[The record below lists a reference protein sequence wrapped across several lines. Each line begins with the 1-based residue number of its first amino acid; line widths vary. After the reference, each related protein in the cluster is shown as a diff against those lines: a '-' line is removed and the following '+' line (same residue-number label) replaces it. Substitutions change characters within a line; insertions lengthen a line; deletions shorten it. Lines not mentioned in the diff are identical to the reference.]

1 VGAPCILPPQCP
13 GKFIMAKW
21 DENKFEVSLGR
32 LRSPSGSRRAVGFF
46 EQVSRGARATR
57 RKAAYSKSSGSS
69 VKAMSFHRRVIVKA
83 SIKTMAQSGIAA
95 FRKHID
101 YIQRDGTD
109 EDGKRAQIYGRG
121 VEEPALLDVD
131 QTDLESGESR
141 KEALRAFTDS
151 CKTDR
156 HHFRIIVSPEDGQKL
171 SDLKAYTRDFV
182 SRMENDLGTKLKW
195 VAANHYDTG
204 QPHAHL
210 IIRGVR
216 DNGKD
221 LVIPKKYIAHTLRER
236 AQELV
241 YEELGPVSQMEGR
254 VRMAHSI
261 QAKGATGL
269 DHSLRKRI
277 KDGVIDM
284 RQPAAKGRVWHRQ
297 LQVRRLRVLEK
308 MGLAERLG
316 SGRWA
321 VDPSFTNT
329 LCDMNERSQMVKA
342 IHRSLEQTG
351 HSVGLVTERNRFDPN
366 GLTAQ
371 PITGAVQNFGRPD
384 DTRAGGFVV
393 IQSLHGEPIY
403 ANVSESETFETL
415 KKGQVITFQP
425 HQLGARKI
433 DHSISDFA
441 KSHNGTYSEVRHIT
455 EGGNISPAYAQ
466 AHVRR
471 LEALRRKDMVT
482 RHQDG
487 TWQIPTNYLERAA
500 NYEADKALRLPTS
513 IHRQSTQT
521 VSEMQRA
528 RGATWLDKRLC
539 EEGLNGV
546 GDTSLQS
553 ALKKRQMVLEKMGH
567 NFSQEGRLPETALK
581 DLRQMDLRD
590 AAKGYSESINKPY
603 AALGESRTV
612 EGIYRETIDRPSGKF
627 AVIERAKDFTLVPWR
642 PVMERGLGRSIKG
655 RISASGIS
663 WDITKQRG
671 LSR

>member
-1 VGAPCILPPQCP
+1 VEAPCILPPQCP

-83 SIKTMAQSGIAA
+83 SIKTMAKSGIAA

-131 QTDLESGESR
+131 QTDLERGESR

-171 SDLKAYTRDFV
+171 SDLKAYTRDLV
-182 SRMENDLGTKLKW
+182 SQMENDLGTKLKW

-204 QPHAHL
+204 QPHTHL

-277 KDGVIDM
+277 QDGVIDM
-284 RQPAAKGRVWHRQ
+284 RQPAPKGRVWHRQ

-329 LCDMNERSQMVKA
+329 LRDINERSQMVKA

-366 GLTAQ
+366 GLKAQ

-384 DTRAGGFVV
+384 DTREGGFVV

-403 ANVSESETFETL
+403 AKVSENEIFETL
-415 KKGQVITFQP
+415 KKGQIITFQP

-441 KSHNGTYSEVRHIT
+441 KSHKGTYSEVRHIT
-455 EGGNISPAYAQ
+455 EGGKVSPAYAQ

-471 LEALRRKDMVT
+471 LEALRRKDLVT

-487 TWQIPTNYLERAA
+487 TWHIPTNYLERAA
-500 NYEADKALRLPTS
+500 NYEADKAVRLPTS
-513 IHRQSTQT
+513 IHRQSIQT
-521 VSEMQRA
+521 LLEMQRA
-528 RGATWLDKRLC
+528 RGATWLDKRLS
-539 EEGLNGV
+539 EKGISGL
-546 GDTSLQS
+546 GDTPLQN
-553 ALKKRQMVLEKMGH
+553 ALKKRQSVLVKMGH
-567 NFSQEGRLPETALK
+567 KFSQEGRLPETVLK

-590 AAKGYSESINKPY
+590 AAKGYSESLNKPY

-612 EGIYRETIDRPSGKF
+612 EGIYREAIDRPSGKF
-627 AVIERAKDFTLVPWR
+627 AVIERAKDFTLVPCR
-642 PVMERGLGRSIKG
+642 VDPRLGIPRSAQI
-655 RISASGIS
+655 ICVS
-663 WDITKQRG
+663 W
-671 LSR
+671 

>member
-1 VGAPCILPPQCP
+1 
-13 GKFIMAKW
+13 MAKW

-46 EQVSRGARATR
+46 EQVSRGARAAR
-57 RKAAYSKSSGSS
+57 RKSAYGQSSRSS

-83 SIKTMAQSGIAA
+83 SIKTMGRSGIAA

-131 QTDLESGESR
+131 QTYLESGENQ

-171 SDLKAYTRDFV
+171 SDLKAYTRDLV

-204 QPHAHL
+204 QPHTHL

-241 YEELGPVSQMEGR
+241 HEELGPVSQMEGR
-254 VRMAHSI
+254 VRLAHSI

-269 DHSLRKRI
+269 DHSLSKKI
-277 KDGVIDM
+277 KDGIIDM
-284 RQPAAKGRVWHRQ
+284 RQPAPKGRVWHRQ

-321 VDPSFTNT
+321 VDPSFTKT
-329 LCDMNERSQMVKA
+329 LRDINERSQMVKA
-342 IHRSLEQTG
+342 IHRNLEQSG

-384 DTRAGGFVV
+384 DTREGGFVI
-393 IQSLHGEPIY
+393 IQSLDGAPIY
-403 ANVSESETFETL
+403 AKVSESETFETL
-415 KKGQVITFQP
+415 KKGQIVTFQP

-433 DHSISDFA
+433 DHSISAFA

-471 LEALRRKDMVT
+471 LEALRRKNLVT

-487 TWQIPTNYLERAA
+487 TWHIPDNYLERAS
-500 NYEADKALRLPTS
+500 NYEAEKAVRLPTS

-521 VSEMQRA
+521 LPEMQRA
-528 RGATWLDKRLC
+528 RGATWLDKRLS
-539 EEGLNGV
+539 EKGLSGL
-546 GDTSLQS
+546 GDTSLQN

-567 NFSQEGRLPETALK
+567 KFSQEGRLPETTLK
-581 DLRQMDLRD
+581 DLLQMDLRD
-590 AAKGYSESINKPY
+590 AAKEYSDSMKKPY
-603 AALGESRTV
+603 AALGDSRTV
-612 EGIYRETIDRPSGKF
+612 EGIYREAVDRPSGKF

-642 PVMERGLGRSIKG
+642 PVMEKGLNRSIKG
-655 RISASGIS
+655 RISTSGIS
-663 WDITKQRG
+663 WDVTKQRG

>member
-1 VGAPCILPPQCP
+1 LKGAPRILPPQCP
-13 GKFIMAKW
+13 GKFVMAKG
-21 DENKFEVSLGR
+21 DENRFEVSLGR

-57 RKAAYSKSSGSS
+57 RKASYGQPSRSS

-83 SIKTMAQSGIAA
+83 SIKTMG
-95 FRKHID
+95 
-101 YIQRDGTD
+101 
-109 EDGKRAQIYGRG
+109 
-121 VEEPALLDVD
+121 
-131 QTDLESGESR
+131 
-141 KEALRAFTDS
+141 
-151 CKTDR
+151 KTDR

-171 SDLKAYTRDFV
+171 SDLKAYTRDLV

-204 QPHAHL
+204 QPHTHL

-241 YEELGPVSQMEGR
+241 QEELGPVSQMEGR
-254 VRMAHSI
+254 VRMAQSI
-261 QAKGATGL
+261 QAKGATGV
-269 DHSLRKRI
+269 DHSLSK
-277 KDGVIDM
+277 KVQDGIIDM

-316 SGRWA
+316 
-321 VDPSFTNT
+321 
-329 LCDMNERSQMVKA
+329 NERSQMVKA
-342 IHRSLEQTG
+342 IHRSLEQNG
-351 HSVGLVTERNRFDPN
+351 NSVGLVTERNRFDPS

-371 PITGAVQNFGRPD
+371 PITGTVQNFGRPD
-384 DTRAGGFVV
+384 DTRGG
-393 IQSLHGEPIY
+393 G
-403 ANVSESETFETL
+403 L
-415 KKGQVITFQP
+415 KKGQIVTFQP

-471 LEALRRKDMVT
+471 LEALRRKDLVT
-482 RHQDG
+482 RNQDG
-487 TWQIPTNYLERAA
+487 TWHIPINYLERAS
-500 NYEADKALRLPTS
+500 NYEADKAFRLPTT

-521 VSEMQRA
+521 LLEMQRA
-528 RGATWLDKRLC
+528 RGATWLDKRLS
-539 EEGLNGV
+539 EKGISGLW
-546 GDTSLQS
+546 DTTLQD

-567 NFSQEGRLPETALK
+567 KLSEDGRLPETALE

-590 AAKGYSESINKPY
+590 AATEFSESMK
-603 AALGESRTV
+603 
-612 EGIYRETIDRPSGKF
+612 K
-627 AVIERAKDFTLVPWR
+627 K
-642 PVMERGLGRSIKG
+642 
-655 RISASGIS
+655 SASSLRRSALVYGARRNGWRLSCGSIHIWVS
-663 WDITKQRG
+663 LGLCSAIHLSTIRG
-671 LSR
+671 DYLNGGMRLNLTRRTYLRAAGRLPLAHLSSASLFLSSGLFGVAAKPRN

>member
-1 VGAPCILPPQCP
+1 
-13 GKFIMAKW
+13 MAKW
-21 DENKFEVSLGR
+21 DENQFEVSLGR

-46 EQVSRGARATR
+46 EQVSRGARAVR
-57 RKAAYSKSSGSS
+57 RKAAYSQSSRST
-69 VKAMSFHRRVIVKA
+69 VKGMAFHRRVIVKA
-83 SIKTMAQSGIAA
+83 SIKTMSRSGIAA
-95 FRKHID
+95 FRKHLD

-109 EDGKRAQIYGRG
+109 EDGKRAQIYGSG
-121 VEEPALLDVD
+121 VEERGLSEADPLFPDG
-131 QTDLESGESR
+131 GENR

-151 CKTDR
+151 CRTDR

-171 SDLKAYTRDFV
+171 SDLKAYTRDLV

-204 QPHAHL
+204 QPHTHL

-221 LVIPKKYIAHTLRER
+221 LVIPKKYIAHRLRER

-241 YEELGPVSQMEGR
+241 QEELGPVSQMEGR

-269 DHSLRKRI
+269 DHSLSKKI
-277 KDGVIDM
+277 KDGIIDM

-321 VDPSFTNT
+321 VDSSFTKT
-329 LCDMNERSQMVKA
+329 LRDMNERTQMVKA
-342 IHRSLEQTG
+342 IHRSLEQNG
-351 HSVGLVTERNRFDPN
+351 YSVGLVTERNRFDPN
-366 GLTAQ
+366 GLSAQ
-371 PITGAVQNFGRPD
+371 PVTGTVQQFGRPD
-384 DTRAGGFVV
+384 DTREGGFVV
-393 IQSLHGEPIY
+393 IQSLGGEPIY
-403 ANVSESETFETL
+403 AKVSESEIFETL
-415 KKGQVITFQP
+415 KKGQIITFQP

-433 DHSISDFA
+433 DHSISEFA
-441 KSHNGTYSEVRHIT
+441 NSHNGTYSEVRHIT

-471 LEALRRKDMVT
+471 LEALRRKELVT
-482 RHQDG
+482 RHKNG
-487 TWQIPTNYLERAA
+487 TWQIPNNYLERAS
-500 NYEADKALRLPTS
+500 NYEADKAMRLPAS
-513 IHRQSTQT
+513 MDRQSTQT
-521 VSEMQRA
+521 IAQMQRA
-528 RGATWLDKRLC
+528 RGATWLDKRLS
-539 EEGLNGV
+539 EQGFSGLEDSGFQN
-546 GDTSLQS
+546 
-553 ALKKRQMVLEKMGH
+553 ALKKRQMVLKEMGH
-567 NFSQEGRLPETALK
+567 GFSEDGRLAKTALE
-581 DLRQMDLRD
+581 DLRQTDLRD
-590 AAKGYSESINKPY
+590 AATKISETINKPY
-603 AALGESRTV
+603 AALGDNKVV
-612 EGIYRETIDRPSGKF
+612 EGVYREAIDRPSGKF

-663 WDITKQRG
+663 WDVTKQRG